1 MKDENGDMLV
11 NKDEVKK
18 RWAGY
23 FEGFLNLNDNRVATV
38 TVEGN
43 GRGMSRFYICDEE
56 IGYGEIS
63 ANIRKLKRGGFTIE
77 LYKYGVERPMYLNSM
92 TI

>member
-1 MKDENGDMLV
+1 M
-11 NKDEVKK
+11 
-18 RWAGY
+18 
-23 FEGFLNLNDNRVATV
+23 NDNRVATV

-63 ANIRKLKRGGFTIE
+63 ANIRKLKRGDSPLSCINME
-77 LYKYGVERPMYLNSM
+77 LNDLC
-92 TI
+92 I